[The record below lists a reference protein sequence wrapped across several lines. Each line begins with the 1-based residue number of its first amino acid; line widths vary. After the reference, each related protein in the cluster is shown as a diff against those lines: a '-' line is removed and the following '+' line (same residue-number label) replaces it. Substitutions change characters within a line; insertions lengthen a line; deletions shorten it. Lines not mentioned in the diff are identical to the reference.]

1 MGSSSSDYA
10 NVMGRNLGI
19 MPNAGSPPPVVQQSQ
34 PSTQTPSAP
43 QQSPIVRL
51 FQMLQNSMLGNGSTG
66 QVQQAQPQ
74 PSVSPRDALIQ
85 SLMGGGY
92 GR

>member
-10 NVMGRNLGI
+10 SVMGKNLGM

-34 PSTQTPSAP
+34 PAAQVQGATQPSPMNA
-43 QQSPIVRL
+43 
-51 FQMLQNSMLGNGSTG
+51 MLQMFMNQMMGIKGGG
-66 QVQQAQPQ
+66 QTQPQ
-74 PSVSPRDALIQ
+74 PTVSPRDALIQ

>member
-10 NVMGRNLGI
+10 SVMGRNLGI

-34 PSTQTPSAP
+34 PQTQTPSAP
-43 QQSPIVRL
+43 AQSPMNA
-51 FQMLQNSMLGNGSTG
+51 MLQMFMNQMMGIKGGG
-66 QVQQAQPQ
+66 QQQQAQPQ
-74 PSVSPRDALIQ
+74 STVSPRDALIQ

>member
-10 NVMGRNLGI
+10 NVMGRNLGV
-19 MPNAGSPPPVVQQSQ
+19 MPNASSPPPVVQQVQQ
-34 PSTQTPSAP
+34 PAQAAP
-43 QQSPIVRL
+43 QQSPMNAML
-51 FQMLQNSMLGNGSTG
+51 QMFMNQMLGIKGSG
-66 QVQQAQPQ
+66 QAQQVRQ